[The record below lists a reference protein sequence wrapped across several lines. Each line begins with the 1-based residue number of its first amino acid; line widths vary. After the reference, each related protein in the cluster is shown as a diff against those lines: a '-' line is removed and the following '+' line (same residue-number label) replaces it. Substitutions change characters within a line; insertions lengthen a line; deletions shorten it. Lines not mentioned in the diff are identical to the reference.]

1 MTRDF
6 DVVVVGAGL
15 GGCVAALTV
24 ARAGRSVAIIE
35 RGRRAGSKNVIGG
48 VLYTPVL
55 ERLFPDF
62 VAAAPLERHVVAR
75 GFAFLTRDS
84 HFSFEVRSEEFA
96 APPRYNRAFT
106 VRRAAFD
113 PWLLDQARAAG
124 AVVVPG
130 TVVEELLHERD
141 DPARAVVGVRCGRA
155 GGEIGA
161 QVVIVA
167 EGANALLAEKAGLRP
182 QTRSDQVL
190 LGVKE
195 LLQLDR
201 GVIEDRFALEDDG
214 GRALEFF
221 GDPACGGFGSGFVYT
236 NTDTIS
242 VGLAV
247 SLSHLA
253 RQRMTPP
260 ELLDRFKAHPS
271 VRPLLRGAEP
281 VEYCAHLLPTGAA
294 DDPPT
299 LARDGLLLVGDAA
312 RLANMSHYK
321 EITNLVTASGEAAGL
336 AAVEALARGDVSV
349 RGLAGYETRLRA
361 GFVLKDI
368 RKYARLAALVERSPV
383 LLERYP
389 RLLVASLVKHFAV
402 SERPKDEVERDI
414 LRAWNREARP
424 AEVRRDLVNVLE
436 AMGFSLVPLMR
447 KMVAPAVRPGWE
459 WLRALR
465 PWRRG
470 KGRAAR

>member
-15 GGCVAALTV
+15 GGIVAALTV
-24 ARAGRSVAIIE
+24 ARAGRSVAVVE
-35 RGRRAGSKNVIGG
+35 RGRRSGSKNVIGG

-55 ERLFPDF
+55 DRLIPDL
-62 VAAAPLERHVVAR
+62 AAVAPLERHMVSR
-75 GFAFLTRDS
+75 SFAFLTGDS
-84 HFSFEVRSEEFA
+84 HFSFEVRSETFA
-96 APPRYNRAFT
+96 APPYYNRAFT
-106 VRRAAFD
+106 VRRTAFD

-124 AVVVPG
+124 AVLVPG
-130 TVVEELLHERD
+130 TVVEGLLHERD
-141 DPARAVVGVRCGRA
+141 DPAGPVVGVRCGRA

-161 QVVIVA
+161 KVVVLA
-167 EGANALLAEKAGLRP
+167 EGANALLAEEAGLRP
-182 QTRSDQVL
+182 RTRSDQVL

-195 LLQLDR
+195 TLQLDR
-201 GVIEDRFALEDDG
+201 GVLEDRFALEGNG

-221 GDPACGGFGSGFVYT
+221 GDPARGGFGSGFLYT
-236 NTDTIS
+236 NSDTLS

-247 SLSHLA
+247 SLSHLS
-253 RQRMTPP
+253 RQKLTPP
-260 ELLDRFKAHPS
+260 ELLDRFKCHPS

-294 DDPPT
+294 EGPPT
-299 LARDGLLLVGDAA
+299 LTRDGLLLVGDAA

-321 EITNLVTASGEAAGL
+321 EITNLVTASGEAAGA
-336 AAVEALARGDVSV
+336 AAVEALARGDVSA
-349 RGLAGYETRLRA
+349 RSLAGYEQRLRA
-361 GFVLKDI
+361 GFVLKDL
-368 RKYARLAALVERSPV
+368 RKFARLAALVEGSPV

-389 RLLVASLVKHFAV
+389 RLLVESFVKHFTV

-424 AEVRRDLVNVLE
+424 AEIRRDLVSVLE

-447 KMVAPAVRPGWE
+447 EMVAPALRPGWD
-459 WLRALR
+459 WLRNLR

-470 KGRAAR
+470 TRKAAP